1 MDRYLFFKTAQIW
14 ISCPKIPATAGY
26 LPEVIFL
33 LQQKLKTNDDY
44 ILLYIKSFTG

>member
-1 MDRYLFFKTAQIW
+1 
-14 ISCPKIPATAGY
+14 